1 MTTCYSAWSPPD
13 ATVNHS
19 AWLPPDATTC
29 RSAWLP
35 PDATACRSAW
45 PPDAMA
51 CRSAWPP
58 PDATAS
64 RSAWLT
70 PYATARHSAW
80 PPPYATACR
89 ASGRLRACCGA
100 YYSGS
105 KPAGRKSVGGVLA
118 YSQLWPLDSM
128 SSISARAAALNLSSG
143 VPGTSAQL
151 VRCGSIVMKPE

>member
-1 MTTCYSAWSPPD
+1 MTARYSAWPPD
-13 ATVNHS
+13 AMASRSAWLTPDATACHS
-19 AWLPPDATTC
+19 AWLPPDTTTC

-51 CRSAWPP
+51 GRSAWPP
-58 PDATAS
+58 PDATA
-64 RSAWLT
+64 
-70 PYATARHSAW
+70 RHSAW
-80 PPPYATACR
+80 LPPDATACR
-89 ASGRLRACCGA
+89 ASGRLRACRGA

>member
-1 MTTCYSAWSPPD
+1 MTARRSAWPPDATARRSAWPPPDATARHSAWLPPDATVNHSAWPPPD

-45 PPDAMA
+45 LPD
-51 CRSAWPP
+51 
-58 PDATAS
+58 
-64 RSAWLT
+64 
-70 PYATARHSAW
+70 
-80 PPPYATACR
+80 ATACR
-89 ASGRLRACCGA
+89 ASGLLRACRGA